1 VNSALTVE
9 IEDNGVGIMPEYFQK
24 VFEPFGISSA
34 RKKGSFPGYSST
46 GLVLRLQKAWSSC
59 LREPLVLKAGLMKGL
74 SLSVFFPM
82 YMR

>member
-34 RKKGSFPGYSST
+34 RKKEFPGLQLHRAGLAVT
-46 GLVLRLQKAWSSC
+46 KGLVEL
-59 LREPLVLKAGLMKGL
+59 LKGTISFEKQA
-74 SLSVFFPM
+74 
-82 YMR
+82 